1 MFKLFQLVPCSSI
14 LYQFDC
20 LIPCC
25 SSLPLQLAPSLQL
38 APVFPVCCTLF
49 QQSVSACVMFFYLLP
64 ACAPCPVLFQHVLHS
79 SSLCTLSRVVPAC
92 STFFQLCTL
101 SHVVPACST
110 FFQLACLVPGC
121 FTPFTDKL
129 SALYMLIQ
137 LPVFPLF
144 PFCFSFNGP
153 VQQYKE
159 HQTRLQQCWPV
170 LLLKIRDLLLFCKFT
185 HYYWFLGVF
194 LPKGLTTTC

>member
-1 MFKLFQLVPCSSI
+1 MLFQFAPAISSKSAVSSS
-14 LYQFDC
+14 F
-20 LIPCC
+20 
-25 SSLPLQLAPSLQL
+25 SSLLHIVPAKCFSL
-38 APVFPVCCTLF
+38 C
-49 QQSVSACVMFFYLLP
+49 
-64 ACAPCPVLFQHVLHS
+64 HVLLSS

-92 STFFQLCTL
+92 STFFQLAYLVPCCSKHVLHSSSLCTL
-101 SHVVPACST
+101 SRVIPACST
-110 FFQLACLVPGC
+110 FFQLVYLAPCCSSMFYILPACAPCPMLFPHVLPSSSLRALFQTVPGC

-159 HQTRLQQCWPV
+159 LQTHLQQC
-170 LLLKIRDLLLFCKFT
+170 
-185 HYYWFLGVF
+185 
-194 LPKGLTTTC
+194 